1 MECVVPAPAAL
12 REVSAVAGDHDVD
25 DCHRQHGLGMRCTER
40 VGDGSAPVV
49 TDAVPPLQCE
59 MLREQPEDVSGHGAL
74 VIAVE
79 RARRV
84 AETAQVGSDH
94 PMALRQPGNHLAPL
108 VPGLRPAVQ
117 EHDRRLAGE
126 TGAGR
131 DVMNR
136 HLAEVGE
143 MMLELTSG
151 HWLSMLLKMVASSR
165 SVGSRTI
172 ACHRPPTRL
181 PDLRGRVDPMPE
193 RCGALPAG
201 WLGPVGMIH
210 GPGPAPRPSDL
221 RGRRAHQSRA
231 CQLRKKYVTIVEVS
245 GN

>member
-1 MECVVPAPAAL
+1 
-12 REVSAVAGDHDVD
+12 
-25 DCHRQHGLGMRCTER
+25 MRCAER

-49 TDAVPPLQCE
+49 TDAVPALQCE
-59 MLREQPEDVSGHGAL
+59 MLRQQPEDVPGHGAL

-84 AETAQVGSDH
+84 AETAQVGGDH
-94 PMALRQPGNHLAPL
+94 PMVLRQPPNHLAPL

-143 MMLELTSG
+143 VMLELTNA
-151 HWLSMLLKMVASSR
+151 HWPQVSLNTSASSR
-165 SVGSRTI
+165 SV
-172 ACHRPPTRL
+172 A
-181 PDLRGRVDPMPE
+181 D
-193 RCGALPAG
+193 
-201 WLGPVGMIH
+201 
-210 GPGPAPRPSDL
+210 
-221 RGRRAHQSRA
+221 
-231 CQLRKKYVTIVEVS
+231 
-245 GN
+245 